1 MDMLLEI
8 ILHHYDMTTLAN
20 ASKVDDFV
28 KEITETSKTY
38 MEVVGRADEKNLSIP

>member
-1 MDMLLEI
+1 
-8 ILHHYDMTTLAN
+8 MTTLAN

-38 MEVVGRADEKNLSIP
+38 MEVVGEPMKKSFDSLKAVQVKEL